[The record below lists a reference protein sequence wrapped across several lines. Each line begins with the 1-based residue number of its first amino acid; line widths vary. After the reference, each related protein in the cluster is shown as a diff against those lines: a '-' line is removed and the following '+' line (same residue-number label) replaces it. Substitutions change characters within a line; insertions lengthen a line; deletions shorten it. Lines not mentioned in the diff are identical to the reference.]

1 MAVSAGRSP
10 NATEIGSRKNTGSS
24 ADVAPPD
31 TRHSATITNRST
43 IVDVQPAH
51 LATGP
56 RSTAISH
63 STAATAYTPRITA
76 YSSGSQ
82 WSTSHIQTST
92 AIRQINGNRRIAE
105 TRTGSDGQCYIRA

>member
-1 MAVSAGRSP
+1 MTIPKIAVSHGRSP

-31 TRHSATITNRST
+31 TRHSATITSRST
-43 IVDVQPAH
+43 IVDAQSAH
-51 LATGP
+51 RGTGP

-63 STAATAYTPRITA
+63 STAATAYAPRITA

-82 WSTSHIQTST
+82 WSTSQIHTRT
-92 AIRQINGNRRIAE
+92 AISPISGRRRIAE
-105 TRTGSDGQCYIRA
+105 TRTGSGAR